1 MNTEKLIS
9 KNDIDN
15 AYDKLI
21 NIISNAY
28 SDISRL
34 NGINSIFD
42 IVQYNMCQVLKTKL
56 QNTKTMLNKVKN
68 ETIWDNLVIAFFGE
82 TNAGKSTIIET
93 FRILFDPNR
102 KKEDGLIVGDGQHD
116 FTKTYSEYKLSINGK
131 PFTLIDVPGIEG
143 KEEDF
148 RDVIKTA
155 LHKAHIVFYINGH
168 NKKPDEGTAKK
179 IKDYLGDWVK
189 VYSVYNV
196 RGSVSNYDEEEER
209 DTLLTKGVKKT
220 ESLIMAE
227 FKRILGDVYVTNL
240 TIQAKLAMCARAS
253 FSKKRQ
259 DLINDRQKL
268 LKYFSN
274 SPDKILQFSQFQTV
288 INIVENKSVNFK
300 QEIIEAN
307 KQKLISLASRIAD
320 DISNT
325 MLSQKFYIDRL
336 KSNLDVAKREICNNM
351 LDNVQHNISSTIT
364 NMIESSF
371 GDLKSYAFS
380 CIDKEDSNLAHKVE
394 AYQQRCFDK
403 LRSDIAISVRDN
415 LKKIEETSNRK
426 LKELDGVNIKPLS
439 LNTYIY
445 FDADIDFTEALEE
458 LDIDFSGVRDY
469 VGKTAGTAAAGAAI
483 GAFIPGLGTIIG
495 AAIGGIVGGV
505 LHAVS
510 GDGGKADARKS
521 VSDAINKAKD
531 KAAIDVNKSLAPVFE
546 NLRRVSKNVKHT
558 IQAEKKNINTLQEAI
573 DDFDN
578 DIDRYVSQLKQQRYG
593 RI

>member
-28 SDISRL
+28 SDILRL

-274 SPDKILQFSQFQTV
+274 SPDKIFQFSQFQTV

-325 MLSQKFYIDRL
+325 MLSQKFYIDIL
-336 KSNLDVAKREICNNM
+336 KNNLDVAKREICNNM

-439 LNTYIY
+439 LNTYID
-445 FDADIDFTEALEE
+445 FDADIDFTEAFEE
-458 LDIDFSGVRDY
+458 LDIDFSRVMNY

-495 AAIGGIVGGV
+495 AAIGGIVGGIV
-505 LHAVS
+505 HAVS

-531 KAAIDVNKSLAPVFE
+531 KAAIDINKSLASVFE
-546 NLRRVSKNVKHT
+546 NLRRVSKNVKST

-578 DIDRYVSQLKQQRYG
+578 NIDKYVSQLKQQRYG

>member
-325 MLSQKFYIDRL
+325 MLSQKFYIDSL

-445 FDADIDFTEALEE
+445 FDADIDFTEAFEE
-458 LDIDFSGVRDY
+458 LDIDFSRVMNY
-469 VGKTAGTAAAGAAI
+469 VGKTAGTAAACAAI
-483 GAFIPGLGTIIG
+483 GSFFPGLGTIIG

-505 LHAVS
+505 VHAVS

-531 KAAIDVNKSLAPVFE
+531 KANRDVNKSLASVFE
-546 NLRRVSKNVKHT
+546 NLRRVSKDLKKA
-558 IQAEKKNINTLQEAI
+558 IQTEKRNINTLLEAI
-573 DDFDN
+573 YDFDN
-578 DIDRYVSQLKQQRYG
+578 DINRYVSQLKQQRYG